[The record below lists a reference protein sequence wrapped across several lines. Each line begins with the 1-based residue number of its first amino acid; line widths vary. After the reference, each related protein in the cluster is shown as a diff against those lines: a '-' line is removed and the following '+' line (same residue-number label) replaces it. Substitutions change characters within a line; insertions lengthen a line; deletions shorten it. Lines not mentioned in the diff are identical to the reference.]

1 MASLPCRQKAL
12 LHPPWE
18 LFDTHLIVPFSAVS
32 LAYYDVI
39 TNSQEHQKPNSDRK
53 FRAIKFHIKKKTAT
67 TLRPKK
73 IKISKPTQKKLPN
86 Y

>member
-1 MASLPCRQKAL
+1 MRTLLSLFLQL
-12 LHPPWE
+12 
-18 LFDTHLIVPFSAVS
+18 V

-53 FRAIKFHIKKKTAT
+53 SRAIKFHIKKKTAT

-73 IKISKPTQKKLPN
+73 IKISKPTQKN
-86 Y
+86 YLIIST

>member
-1 MASLPCRQKAL
+1 MRTLLSLFLQL
-12 LHPPWE
+12 
-18 LFDTHLIVPFSAVS
+18 V

-53 FRAIKFHIKKKTAT
+53 SRAIKFHIKKKTAT

-73 IKISKPTQKKLPN
+73 IKISKPTQKKIPN